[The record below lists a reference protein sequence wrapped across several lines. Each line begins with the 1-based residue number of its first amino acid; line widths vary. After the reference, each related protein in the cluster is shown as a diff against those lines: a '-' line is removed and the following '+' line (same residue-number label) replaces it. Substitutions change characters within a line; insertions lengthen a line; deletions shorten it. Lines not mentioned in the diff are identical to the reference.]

1 MKIID
6 GIVYAQKEVDIIKVV
21 SVKAL
26 DNKILL
32 ISFNNNEERLF
43 DFTDLLDMP
52 AFEALKDD
60 DIFKNCKI
68 ENGIITWLNG
78 SIDIATDTV
87 YEKSF
92 DYNFISQQKLPT
104 ITIILLIVMIFN
116 HKKPFVYGQIRNI

>member
-6 GIVYAQKEVDIIKVV
+6 GIVYAQKEVDIIKVL

-92 DYNFISQQKLPT
+92 DYNFISQ
-104 ITIILLIVMIFN
+104 
-116 HKKPFVYGQIRNI
+116 